1 MHVSKNGNRTVRKV
15 LSVLALLFITGSL
28 WAQNIKVTGTVVDE
42 KGEPIIGASVLI
54 QGTKTGQ
61 AADLDGKFTI
71 TVPGNAVLEFSAI
84 GYEKQTISVRNRA
97 NLGKV
102 VLRENAVT
110 LQEAVVTAEFGVKRA
125 ARAVGGAV
133 QSVRGAEIA
142 ESGRNDFVQALQ
154 GRVAGLTVTSSSGTP
169 GSSSSVLI
177 RGATSISGNNQPLY
191 VIDGIP
197 MNNSTFNPV
206 GSLAY
211 KTGGSETVADRNLD
225 FSNRGADI
233 DPESIES
240 MTVLKGAAAAAL
252 YGSDASNGAIIIT
265 TKKGRSGKGVVT
277 YSNLFRYDI
286 AYRYPELQTKYDNGN
301 WGTTN
306 YYYQG
311 RFGAEYPAG
320 TKLYDNLGNL
330 FQTGVTQKHTI
341 SFESGN
347 DNMTFRASASTLNST
362 GVVPTSELTRDNI
375 TVAGTAKL
383 SKWMNIEA
391 SMQYAAS
398 TNTKVSKGSGGV
410 LDYAM
415 RWPLTDDMRVYLK
428 GDGSIKYPNNY
439 VDVDL
444 LNPYFD
450 LYKNRNYDENRRV
463 ISNLNI
469 NITPIKDLL
478 IRAQAGWD
486 YSAGTF
492 EIVRHPQWSTTATGT
507 GIYDQSR
514 LFQSNPSLNFIA
526 SYKKDIGKFSASAMV
541 GYHQLEQANSTLS
554 VHGEKFLV
562 ADFQSI
568 NNCDILSIYTKSNRN
583 TRRLQAVSGQL
594 ELSYNNLAFLTFRAR
609 NDWSSTLPINNNQ
622 YFYPGV
628 EGSLIVSDLP
638 FLKQYS
644 DILSY
649 VKLRGSWAKVGKD
662 APPLSIYPALESQS
676 TTAGGYRYGYTGPN
690 PTLRPEMN
698 TSWEVGMEGRL
709 FRNRLNF
716 DVAYYNTKSA
726 DQIITGFRLSYGTG
740 FVLNNMNVGTFNTDG
755 VEMIVNG
762 DVISTR
768 NWKVNL
774 GVNLSKNWSE
784 VTYLPANVTEY
795 YNAYTWV
802 SGNIRNG
809 IKVGN
814 PITSITG
821 NDFQKND
828 KGQVLI
834 DPSSGLPLVRSDWTV
849 IGNREPK
856 LKYGFTGSV
865 RYKNISLSALLD
877 GRIGAT
883 VVNGTK
889 RYMMQAGF
897 SWESVDM
904 REKGP
909 VVFNG
914 VIKDGYENTENPT
927 VNTISVKYG
936 DLQTTYTGG
945 DASWVEKNINYLKL
959 AELRLN
965 YNFERKWLEKA
976 TKGLVSSANLF
987 VSGSDLF
994 VLTNYSGIDVVGNS
1008 NSAALGGTGGV
1019 GFDMFAIAAPRGISF
1034 GLTVTF

>member
-1 MHVSKNGNRTVRKV
+1 MHVSKNGNRSARRV
-15 LSVLALLFITGSL
+15 LSVLALLFITGSM
-28 WAQNIKVTGTVVDE
+28 WAQNIKVTGTVVDD
-42 KGEPIIGASVLI
+42 KGEPIIGANILV
-54 QGTKTGQ
+54 QGTKTGG
-61 AADLDGKFTI
+61 AADLDGKFTMTI
-71 TVPGNAVLEFSAI
+71 PGNAVLEVTAI
-84 GYEKQTISVRNRA
+84 GYEKQVVPLRNRTSI
-97 NLGKV
+97 KI
-102 VLRENAVT
+102 VLREDAIT
-110 LQEAVVTAEFGVKRA
+110 LQEAVVVGEFGVKRA

-142 ESGRNDFVQALQ
+142 ESGRTDFVQALQ

-225 FSNRGADI
+225 FSNRGSDLN
-233 DPESIES
+233 PEDIES

-265 TKKGRSGKGVVT
+265 TKKGRTGRGVVS
-277 YSNLFRYDI
+277 YSNYFRFDD

-301 WGTTN
+301 SGATN
-306 YYYQG
+306 YYYYA
-311 RFGAEYPAG
+311 RYGAPYSAG

-330 FQTGVTQKHTI
+330 FQTGVTQRHNI

-347 DNMTFRASASTLNST
+347 ESMTIRAGASTQKQT
-362 GVVPTSELTRDNI
+362 GVVPTSDYSRDNI
-375 TVAGTAKL
+375 TLAGTAKL

-391 SMQYAAS
+391 SMQYAS
-398 TNTKVSKGSGGV
+398 TTNTKVSKGAGGV
-410 LDYAM
+410 LDLAM
-415 RWPLTDDMRVYLK
+415 RWPLTDDMSIYLK
-428 GDGSIKYPNNY
+428 PDGSIKYPARY
-439 VDVDL
+439 VDVDV

-450 LYKNRNYDENRRV
+450 LYKNRNYDESRRM
-463 ISNLNI
+463 ISNMTV

-478 IRAQAGWD
+478 LRAQAGWD
-486 YSAGTF
+486 YSTTLV
-492 EIVRHPQWSTTATGT
+492 EIVRHPQWSSSATGT

-514 LFQSNPSLNFIA
+514 VFQSNPTINLIA
-526 SYKKDIGKFSASAMV
+526 SYKKDIGKFSASAQV
-541 GYHQLEQANSTLS
+541 GYHQMEQANSTLS

-562 ADFQSI
+562 PDFQSI

-583 TRRLQAVSGQL
+583 TRRLQAVSGSF
-594 ELSYNNLAFLTFRAR
+594 EVSYNNIAFLTFRAR
-609 NDWSSTLPINNNQ
+609 NDWSSTLPLDNNT

-628 EGSLIVSDLP
+628 EGSVILSDLP
-638 FLKQYS
+638 ILKPYS

-662 APPLSIYPALESQS
+662 APPLSILPALESQS
-676 TTAGGYRYGYTGPN
+676 TTAGGYRYGFTGPN
-690 PTLRPEMN
+690 ATLRPEMN
-698 TSWEVGMEGRL
+698 TSWEVGLEGRL
-709 FRNRLNF
+709 LRNRINF

-740 FVLNNMNVGTFNTDG
+740 FVLNNMNVGTFKTDG
-755 VEMIVNG
+755 VELVVNG
-762 DVISTR
+762 DIIKNR
-768 NWKVNL
+768 DWLLNL

-795 YNAYTWV
+795 YNAHTWV

-809 IKVGN
+809 IKVGY

-834 DPSSGLPLVRSDWTV
+834 DPTTGLPLVSGAWSV

-856 LKYGFTGSV
+856 LKFGFTGQIK
-865 RYKNISLSALLD
+865 YKGLSLSALLD
-877 GRIGAT
+877 GRLGTT

-889 RYMMQAGF
+889 RYMMQYGY
-897 SWESVDM
+897 SWESVTM
-904 REKGP
+904 REKGS
-909 VVFNG
+909 VIFNG
-914 VIKDGYENTENPT
+914 VLNDGYQNSPT
-927 VNTISVKYG
+927 PTTNTISVRYG
-936 DLQTTYTGG
+936 DLATSYSGA
-945 DASWVEKNINYLKL
+945 DPSWVETNINYLKL
-959 AELRLN
+959 AELRLS
-965 YNFERKWLEKA
+965 YNLNRKWLEKA
-976 TKGLVSSANLF
+976 TKGLVSSASVF
-987 VSGSDLF
+987 AAGSDL
-994 VLTNYSGIDVVGNS
+994 VVWTNYSGIDVVGNS
-1008 NSAALGGTGGV
+1008 NSASLGGTGGV
-1019 GFDMFAIAAPRGISF
+1019 GFDMFAIAAPRGLSF
-1034 GLTVTF
+1034 GLNVTF

>member
-1 MHVSKNGNRTVRKV
+1 MHVSKNGNRIARKV
-15 LSVLALLFITGSL
+15 LSVLALLLITGTI
-28 WAQNIKVTGTVVDE
+28 WAQNIKVTGVVVDD
-42 KGEPIIGASVLI
+42 KGEPIIGANVLI

-71 TVPGNAVLEFSAI
+71 TAPGNAVLEVSAL
-84 GYEKQTISVRNRA
+84 GYEKQLVQIRNKST
-97 NLGKV
+97 LKI
-102 VLRENAVT
+102 VLREDAVI
-110 LQEAVVTAEFGVKRA
+110 LQEAVVTGEFGVKRA

-142 ESGRNDFVQALQ
+142 ESGRTDFVQALQ

-225 FSNRGADI
+225 FSNRGSDLN
-233 DPESIES
+233 PEDIES
-240 MTVLKGAAAAAL
+240 MTVLKGAAAASL

-265 TKKGRSGKGVVT
+265 TKKGKTGKGVVS
-277 YSNLFRYDI
+277 YSNSFRFDN

-301 WGTTN
+301 SGTTN
-306 YYYQG
+306 YYYYARYGSQ
-311 RFGAEYPAG
+311 YPAG
-320 TKLYDNLGNL
+320 TKLYDNLKNL
-330 FQTGVTQKHTI
+330 FQTGVTSRHNV

-347 DNMTFRASASTLNST
+347 ESMTIRAGASTQKST
-362 GVVPTSELTRDNI
+362 GVVPTSDYSRDNI
-375 TVAGTAKL
+375 TLAGTAKL

-391 SMQYAAS
+391 SMSYAAT
-398 TNTKVSKGSGGV
+398 TNNKVAKGAGGT
-410 LDYAM
+410 LDLAM
-415 RWPLTDDMRVYLK
+415 RWPLTSDMRIYQN
-428 GDGSIKYPNNY
+428 GDGSIKYPDHY
-439 VDVDL
+439 VDVDV

-450 LYKNRNYDENRRV
+450 LYKNKNYDESRRV
-463 ISNLNI
+463 ISNMSV

-486 YSAGTF
+486 YSTTLV
-492 EIVRHPQWSTTATGT
+492 EIVRNPQWSSSATGT

-514 LFQSNPSLNFIA
+514 LFQSNPSFNFIA
-526 SYKKDIGKFSASAMV
+526 SYKKDIGKFSASAQV
-541 GYHQLEQANSTLS
+541 GYHQTEQANSTLS

-562 ADFQSI
+562 PDFQSI
-568 NNCDILSIYTKSNRN
+568 NNCDILSIYTKSARN
-583 TRRLQAVSGQL
+583 TRRLQAISGSF
-594 ELSYNNLAFLTFRAR
+594 EFSYNNLAFLTFRGR
-609 NDWSSTLPINNNQ
+609 NDWTSTLPIDNNH
-622 YFYPGV
+622 YFYPGI
-628 EGSLIVSDLP
+628 EGSIILSDLP
-638 FLKQYS
+638 FLKPYS
-644 DILSY
+644 DVLSY

-662 APPLSIYPALESQS
+662 APPLSILPALESQS

-698 TSWEVGMEGRL
+698 SSWEVGIEGRL
-709 FRNRLNF
+709 FRNRVNF
-716 DVAYYNTKSA
+716 DVSYYNTKSA

-740 FVLNNMNVGTFNTDG
+740 FVLNNMNVGTFKTDG
-755 VEMIVNG
+755 VEMMFTG
-762 DVISTR
+762 DLVKNR
-768 NWKVNL
+768 NWLVNL
-774 GVNLSKNWSE
+774 GINLSKGWSQ
-784 VTYLPANVTEY
+784 VTFLPENVTEY

-809 IKVGN
+809 IKVGY

-834 DPSSGLPLVRSDWTV
+834 DPTTGLPLISGTWTV

-856 LKYGFTGSV
+856 LKYGITAQV
-865 RYKNISLSALLD
+865 KYKGLSLSALLD

-889 RYMMQAGF
+889 RYMMQYGY
-897 SWESVDM
+897 SWESVTK
-904 REKGP
+904 REQGP

-914 VIKDGYENTENPT
+914 VLKDNYENSETPT
-927 VNTISVKYG
+927 INTIAVKFG
-936 DLQTTYTGG
+936 DLATGYSGG

-959 AELRLN
+959 AELRLS
-965 YNFERKWLEKA
+965 YSFDRKWIAKA
-976 TKGLVSSANLF
+976 SKGLVSSASVF
-987 VSGSDLF
+987 ASGSDLF
-994 VLTNYSGIDVVGNS
+994 VITNYSGIDVVGNS

-1019 GFDMFAIAAPRGISF
+1019 GFDMFAIAAPRGLSF
-1034 GLTVTF
+1034 GLNITF